1 MRTILPSRLSP
12 PLIIALGL
20 ALVLV
25 VAVAVAGLVL
35 GRSVAGPSPAP
46 VVVDSGPVLL
56 VPVAAPAAGSAECGA
71 LVRSL
76 PSVLANGSHPLH
88 RRAVAAPAPV
98 GAVAWGDGDPVVLR
112 CGLVRPP
119 ELTASSELLDVS
131 GVRWF
136 VVTSGPAATYYA
148 VDRATVVA
156 LTLPGGGFGT
166 GPIQGVSGAV
176 RAVMP
181 AVPVF

>member
-1 MRTILPSRLSP
+1 MRALVRTRLSL
-12 PLIIALGL
+12 PLILALGL
-20 ALVLV
+20 AAVLV
-25 VAVAVAGLVL
+25 VGVAIAGLAL
-35 GRSVAGPSPAP
+35 GRSPATPPHAP
-46 VVVDSGPVLL
+46 VVADSGPVLL
-56 VPVAAPAAGSAECGA
+56 VPVAAPSAGSAECGA

-88 RRAVAAPAPV
+88 RRAVATPAPV

-112 CGLVRPP
+112 CGLERPP

-136 VVTSGPAATYYA
+136 VVTSGQAATYYA
-148 VDRATVVA
+148 VDRASVVA
-156 LTLPGGGFGT
+156 LTLPDGEFGT